1 MNKRNISQQTCC
13 KSLICAF
20 CWALFSFPL
29 SISDLSLL
37 IVSKRVSCFSVI
49 ICLLCKDKNVIQK
62 VAPTTH
68 RQKKLKLSLITSIVS
83 LRNKTAK
90 HLTVTNVTGLLPAC
104 FVGNSLNIDALWSST
119 KRSVWRNVKF
129 GEEKKRRFCL
139 NHTKPLKSLHPSLWT
154 SQSCFL
160 SSNWF
165 SSGNIRLLINRFS
178 KTEPAIP
185 SRRLLGS
192 AGRVGSLLV
201 CTWCHGGHVD
211 GQEQKHFSPLGT
223 NLYFHVNSSLKNSIL
238 FTSNMAALSRGATFD
253 FSSKDALKFR
263 IFSKQLYRYKIKTGR
278 VLLSVLPF
286 QNLLLTTQSYRW
298 TFPVTKTDTFEFTLT
313 KRNNE
318 VGAEWNK

>member
-49 ICLLCKDKNVIQK
+49 ICLLCEDKNVIQT
-62 VAPTTH
+62 AALITP
-68 RQKKLKLSLITSIVS
+68 RQRKLKLSVISLIVS
-83 LRNKTAK
+83 LPNRTAK
-90 HLTVTNVTGLLPAC
+90 RLTEKRDGAITCVFCREFLNINVFFALLPKDQ
-104 FVGNSLNIDALWSST
+104 FEGMWSLAKRRKGGFAWTTLSLWSPRTRAYGLVNLVFSRQT
-119 KRSVWRNVKF
+119 
-129 GEEKKRRFCL
+129 G
-139 NHTKPLKSLHPSLWT
+139 
-154 SQSCFL
+154 
-160 SSNWF
+160 F
-165 SSGNIRLLINRFS
+165 SSANIRLLINRWS

-223 NLYFHVNSSLKNSIL
+223 KLYFHVNSSLKNSIL
-238 FTSNMAALSRGATFD
+238 LTLNMAALWRGCNLWLFKQRRVEVQTF
-253 FSSKDALKFR
+253 FE
-263 IFSKQLYRYKIKTGR
+263 
-278 VLLSVLPF
+278 
-286 QNLLLTTQSYRW
+286 TTVS
-298 TFPVTKTDTFEFTLT
+298 L
-313 KRNNE
+313 
-318 VGAEWNK
+318 